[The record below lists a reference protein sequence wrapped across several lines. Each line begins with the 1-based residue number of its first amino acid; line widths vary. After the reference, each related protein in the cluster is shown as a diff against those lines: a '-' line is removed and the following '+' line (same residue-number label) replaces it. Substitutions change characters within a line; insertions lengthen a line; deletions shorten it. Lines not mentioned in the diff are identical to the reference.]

1 MAVDRRGNIV
11 GILKIVRLKVRPAM
25 HRIHVR
31 SSTGKATF
39 PMDTDGMFTYVEHTM
54 STALDH
60 LTKLADDARASRASR
75 ALTRR
80 CSASDAST
88 YCLLYKYA
96 SYRQPNYRRS
106 KGVPDVLVT
115 TKSMEMWVFL
125 TVSCSKLDQII

>member
-31 SSTGKATF
+31 SRTGKATF

-60 LTKLADDARASRASR
+60 STKLADDARASRAP
-75 ALTRR
+75 TRR
-80 CSASDAST
+80 CPVSNAST
-88 YCLLYKYA
+88 YCPIFNDGGGQYATIKYKIT
-96 SYRQPNYRRS
+96 PNIKYYDDSMFSR
-106 KGVPDVLVT
+106 
-115 TKSMEMWVFL
+115 KSCQV
-125 TVSCSKLDQII
+125 Q